1 MAHKGMYLAEYR
13 DMLVNSRTSINS
25 VTVSLV
31 FDKPSIPIRKR
42 RRYR

>member
-13 DMLVNSRTSINS
+13 DMLVNNRISINS
-25 VTVSLV
+25 VAVILA
-31 FDKPSIPIRKR
+31 FDNPRIPIRKR